1 MTFTKTVTVAAGVF
15 APGHLGEL
23 TWQVPFELADAVLEE
38 TRRRERRLRVLPSRV
53 GMYFVLALG
62 LFPALGYPKVW
73 AKLTAALEGQGLP
86 CPSAK
91 ALRDLRRRLGA
102 APLKALFEVLAG
114 PVAQPATPGI
124 RFGRYRTVAF
134 DGCASI
140 KVPDTERN
148 RCWLG
153 KLKAV
158 RGITGYPAVELMTLA
173 ETGTRA
179 LAGAVFGP
187 PATGETEYARRL
199 LHLLDDTMLV
209 LMDRGFDAGEFLRE
223 VAATRAQFLVRLTAR
238 RRLPVMARLDDGSFL
253 SAIGDL
259 PVRVICTQVTV
270 TCADGT
276 TYTGSYRLA
285 TTLRDH
291 RRYPAAALIRLYHER
306 WEHEAA
312 YLALRHTLLQGR
324 VLRSGDPA
332 GLEQEIWALLALYQ
346 ALRRA
351 MVTAIETVPGTDPD
365 RAGFTTAL
373 QTAAQTLIQADGVL
387 TTCTSPV
394 GRIGRAVLNDLL
406 PPRRPR
412 VSARKVKSPLSR
424 WNNIDPH
431 RPARSTPITSLAITV
446 SSPPDQAA
454 PLPKQDLTTGP
465 GP

>member
-1 MTFTKTVTVAAGVF
+1 MTVTRTITVAAGVF

-38 TRRRERRLRVLPSRV
+38 TRRRERRLRDLPSRV
-53 GMYFVLALG
+53 GIYFVLALG
-62 LFPALGYPKVW
+62 LFPGLGYQNVW
-73 AKLTAALEGQGLP
+73 AKLTAALDGQGVP

-102 APLKALFEVLAG
+102 APLEALFEVLAG

-134 DGCASI
+134 DGCCSI
-140 KVPDTERN
+140 KVPDTAPN
-148 RCWLG
+148 RAWLG

-158 RGITGYPAVELMTLA
+158 RGVTGYPALELMTLC

-179 LAGAVFGP
+179 LIGAVFGP
-187 PATGETEYARRL
+187 RATGETAYARRL
-199 LHLLDDTMLV
+199 LHLLDATMLV
-209 LMDRGFDAGEFLRE
+209 LADRGFDAADFLAE
-223 VAATRAQFLVRLTAR
+223 LAAANAQFLVRLTAR

-253 SAIGDL
+253 SRIGDL
-259 PVRVICTQVTV
+259 PVRVICAQVTV

-291 RRYPAAALIRLYHER
+291 RAYPAAALIRLYHER
-306 WEHEAA
+306 WEHESA
-312 YLALRHTLLQGR
+312 YLALRHTLLEGR
-324 VLRSGDPA
+324 VMRSHDPA
-332 GLEQEIWALLALYQ
+332 GLDQELWALLALYQ

-351 MVTAIETVPGTDPD
+351 MIAAVETMPGTDPD

-373 QTAAQTLIQADGVL
+373 QTATQTLIQADGII
-387 TTCTSPV
+387 TSHTSPA
-394 GRIGRAVLNDLL
+394 GRIGQAVLRSLL

-424 WNNIDPH
+424 WNNTDPA
-431 RPARSTPITSLAITV
+431 RPARSTPITNLTTTV
-446 SSPPDQAA
+446 TSPSEPATPSREQPLTAA
-454 PLPKQDLTTGP
+454 PGP
-465 GP
+465 